1 MTQAARATAARPSE
15 LEASVTRILVML
27 GAPGAGKGTQAQL
40 LAARLG
46 LPHVSTGDLFRAAL
60 RDGSPLG
67 EEVRPYLE
75 RGALVPD
82 EVTMHVIA
90 ERLAQSDAQQGVILD
105 GFPRT
110 RPQAEAL
117 DRLVGARGGRV
128 AGALY
133 IEVETDQ
140 LVRRL
145 AGRRVCTASTA
156 HLYHLDSRPPRV
168 AGVCDVDG
176 TALEQRR
183 DDLPETIRAR
193 LDRQL
198 PPMYEVID
206 HYVESGILLSVRGDR
221 AIDDVTDELVRV
233 VERAEKRKANG
244 LP

>member
-1 MTQAARATAARPSE
+1 MTQAARVTAARPSE
-15 LEASVTRILVML
+15 NEATATRILVMV
-27 GAPGAGKGTQAQL
+27 GAPGAGKGTQALL
-40 LAARLG
+40 LAGRLG

-67 EEVRPYLE
+67 AEVRPYMD

-82 EVTMHVIA
+82 SVTIRVIA
-90 ERLAQSDAQQGVILD
+90 ERLAMPDARRGAILD

-117 DRLVGARGGRV
+117 DALLATRGNRV

-133 IEVETDQ
+133 IEVETDE

-145 AGRRVCTASTA
+145 AGRRVCSGPGQ
-156 HLYHLDSRPPRV
+156 HVYHLDSRPPARP
-168 AGVCDVDG
+168 GVCDVDG
-176 TALEQRR
+176 MALEQRR

-198 PPMYEVID
+198 PPMYEVVD
-206 HYVESGILLSVRGDR
+206 HYVESGQLLSVRGDQP
-221 AIDDVTDELVRV
+221 IDQVTDELVRV
-233 VERAEKRKANG
+233 VERAERR
-244 LP
+244 P

>member
-1 MTQAARATAARPSE
+1 MTQAARVTAARPSE
-15 LEASVTRILVML
+15 HEAPVTRILVML

-60 RDGSPLG
+60 RDQTALG
-67 EEVRPYLE
+67 DEVRPYLE

-82 EVTMHVIA
+82 EVTMDVIGA
-90 ERLAQSDAQQGVILD
+90 RLAAADAQHGVILD

-117 DRLVGARGGRV
+117 DRLVGARGGQV

-133 IEVETDQ
+133 IEVDTDQ

-145 AGRRVCTASTA
+145 AGRRVCTAAAA
-156 HLYHLDSRPPRV
+156 HLYHLESRPPRV
-168 AGVCDVDG
+168 PDICDVDG
-176 TALEQRR
+176 TPLEQRR
-183 DDLPETIRAR
+183 DDLPDTIRAR
-193 LDRQL
+193 LERQM
-198 PPMYEVID
+198 PPMYDVID
-206 HYVESGILLSVRGDR
+206 HYVETGILLSVRGDR
-221 AIDDVTDELVRV
+221 PIDEVTDELVRV
-233 VERAEKRKANG
+233 VERAEKRKSRG